1 MNLKS
6 ELKRHLMQFPD
17 RLQEEESV
25 LLNDKQKDSSNI
37 KEEKSSVNL
46 TELKSFPDLTTIEF
60 DDSTGFVCDVNTGIC
75 GPVTEKKEG
84 EK

>member
-1 MNLKS
+1 
-6 ELKRHLMQFPD
+6 
-17 RLQEEESV
+17 V

-60 DDSTGFVCDVNTGIC
+60 DDSAGFVCDVNTGIC

>member
-1 MNLKS
+1 M
-6 ELKRHLMQFPD
+6 
-17 RLQEEESV
+17 

-60 DDSTGFVCDVNTGIC
+60 DDSAGFVCDVNTGIC

>member
-1 MNLKS
+1 M
-6 ELKRHLMQFPD
+6 
-17 RLQEEESV
+17 
-25 LLNDKQKDSSNI
+25 LLNEKQKDSSNI
-37 KEEKSSVNL
+37 NKEKSNVNL
-46 TELKSFPDLTTIEF
+46 TELKSIPELTTLEF